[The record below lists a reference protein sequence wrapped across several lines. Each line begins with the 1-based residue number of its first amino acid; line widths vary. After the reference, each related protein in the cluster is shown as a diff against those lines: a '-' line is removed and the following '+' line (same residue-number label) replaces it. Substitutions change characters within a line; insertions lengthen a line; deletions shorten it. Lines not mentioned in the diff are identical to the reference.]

1 MAARTDP
8 VLSAQLR
15 AAAAGEEPVQ
25 AVIGLRQEGPGA
37 ADGDAV
43 TGLTED
49 LLARVREQTG
59 AEAQDYNVFRNLA
72 SFAVVAPARFIASL
86 IAQHKVESAIANR
99 QPGAVVEPLGRPTPD

>member
-15 AAAAGEEPVQ
+15 AAAAGEAPVE
-25 AVIGLRQEGPGA
+25 AVIGLRQEGRGA
-37 ADGDAV
+37 GDGDAV
-43 TGLTED
+43 AALTED

-59 AEAQDYNVFRNLA
+59 AEAHDYNVFRNLA
-72 SFAVVAPARFIASL
+72 SFAVVAPARVIASL
-86 IAQHKVESAIANR
+86 IEQPEVESAIANR